1 MDTTAL
7 KRLSIKTDQ
16 QTLIMELQRDYR
28 LSPVESKVLFTRLQ
42 EYLSEHQHDYL
53 ADGQIIYP
61 AVAFSE
67 PAGRPLEQCQLI
79 RVRLTLDAPEDIDA
93 LSAGGTPFLR
103 RLRLFRMGFEA
114 VDQGARLT
122 QEDFT
127 RLIGV
132 DRSTVQRIIASYRK
146 EGVFIPTRGQS
157 KDIGP
162 GVSHKAYVVEMFL
175 NFATF
180 SEISRKLG
188 EKVSSFKRYIRDFTS
203 VLCAY
208 DMALPF
214 EKIRVITGLS
224 PKLVREYIQL
234 IERFDCPEYQT
245 ILQRLR
251 EPLTVE
257 KKGVSN

>member
-1 MDTTAL
+1 MDTKVK
-7 KRLSIKTDQ
+7 KRLSTKTDQ

-28 LSPVESKVLFTRLQ
+28 LSVVESKVLFTRLQ
-42 EYLSEHQHDYL
+42 EYLSEHQYNYL

-67 PAGRPLEQCQLI
+67 PAGRPLDKCQLI
-79 RVRLTLDAPEDIDA
+79 RTRLTLDAPEDLDA
-93 LSAGGTPFLR
+93 FEAGGTPDLR
-103 RLRLFRMGFEA
+103 RLRLFRMSFEA

-122 QEDFT
+122 QEDFI
-127 RLIGV
+127 RLLGV
-132 DRSTVQRIIASYRK
+132 GRSTVQRIITSYRK

-162 GVSHKAYVVEMFL
+162 GTSHKTYVVEMFL

-188 EKVSSFKRYIRDFTS
+188 EKVSGFKRYIRDFAS
-203 VLCAY
+203 VLCAR
-208 DMALPF
+208 DMDLPF

-224 PKLVREYIQL
+224 AKLTKEYISL
-234 IERFDCPEYQT
+234 IERFDRPEYQT
-245 ILQRLR
+245 VLQRLR
-251 EPLTVE
+251 EPILLE
-257 KKGVSN
+257 KKGVKH

>member
-16 QTLIMELQRDYR
+16 QTLIIQRDYR

-67 PAGRPLEQCQLI
+67 PAGRPLEQCQLV
-79 RVRLTLDAPEDIDA
+79 RVRLTLDAPEDLDA
-93 LSAGGTPFLR
+93 LKVGGTPLLR
-103 RLRLFRMGFEA
+103 RLRLFRMSFEA
-114 VDQGARLT
+114 VDQAGRLT

-127 RLIGV
+127 RLLGV
-132 DRSTVQRIIASYRK
+132 DRSTVQRIIASYRQ

-162 GVSHKAYVVEMFL
+162 GTSHKSYVVEMFL

-188 EKVSSFKRYIRDFTS
+188 EKISSFKRYIRDFTS

-208 DMALPF
+208 DLALPL

-251 EPLTVE
+251 EPLIVVE

>member
-7 KRLSIKTDQ
+7 KRLSTKTDQ
-16 QTLIMELQRDYR
+16 QTLIMELQQDYR

-42 EYLSEHQHDYL
+42 EYLSEHQRDHL

-67 PAGRPLEQCQLI
+67 PAGRPLEKCQLI

-93 LSAGGTPFLR
+93 LSAGGTPLLK
-103 RLRLFRMGFEA
+103 RLRLFRMSFEA

-122 QEDFT
+122 QEDFV
-127 RLIGV
+127 RLLGI
-132 DRSTVQRIIASYRK
+132 DRSTVQRIIASYRQ

-162 GVSHKAYVVEMFL
+162 GTSHKVYVIEMFL

-180 SEISRKLG
+180 SEIARKLG
-188 EKVSSFKRYIRDFTS
+188 EKVSGFKRYIRDFTS
-203 VLCAY
+203 VLCAQ
-208 DMALPF
+208 DMGLSS

-224 PKLVREYIQL
+224 SKLVKEYIQL
-234 IERFDCPEYQT
+234 IERFDRPEYQT

-251 EPLTVE
+251 QPLLE
-257 KKGVSN
+257 KKGVSS